1 MSNVDTIVLQS
12 LVERLFANAGASP
25 EVAGTVARVERGA
38 TSNAPL
44 GRELA
49 RWFCGHG
56 SQYRGE
62 HSQTE
67 DPLQPVA
74 APRRLNGRR
83 WGVAAC
89 KPAGASAFRR
99 PSNRTQKDPP

>member
-44 GRELA
+44 GR
-49 RWFCGHG
+49 GG
-56 SQYRGE
+56 SWRAGSAVTGVNIEVSIPKRKIRCNLWRRRG
-62 HSQTE
+62 
-67 DPLQPVA
+67 A
-74 APRRLNGRR
+74 
-83 WGVAAC
+83 
-89 KPAGASAFRR
+89 
-99 PSNRTQKDPP
+99 